1 VVPGDEWIGVAE
13 DRALLDRTSTAERV
27 AGILRERIMEGQFPP
42 GTRLSEEAIT
52 SGLGISRNTLREAFR
67 LLAHERL
74 LVHELNRG
82 VFVRVLGVED
92 LRDLYRIRTLIETA
106 ALRHRRTIP
115 RETLDLMSAAVTD
128 AELAAKEG
136 RWPDVGTAN
145 LRFHEIIV
153 GLIGS
158 PRIDELM
165 RRVWAELRLVWH
177 VIANPREIYEPY
189 VSRNRELVDLLST
202 EDLHGAE
209 ILLAHYLNT
218 AEEQLVKA
226 YAAAR

>member
-1 VVPGDEWIGVAE
+1 MPGDEWVGLE
-13 DRALLDRTSTAERV
+13 QDRALLDRTSTAERV

-42 GTRLSEEAIT
+42 GSRLSEDAIT

-82 VFVRVLGVED
+82 VFVRVLGIDD

-106 ALRHRRTIP
+106 ALRHRRTVP
-115 RETLDLMSAAVTD
+115 RDVLDRMSAAVTD

-136 RWPDVGTAN
+136 RWADVGTAN

-177 VIANPREIYEPY
+177 VMANPKEIYEPY
-189 VSRNRELVDLLST
+189 VPRNRELVDLLSAG
-202 EDLHGAE
+202 DLRRAAV
-209 ILLAHYLNT
+209 LLANYLDA
-218 AEEQLVKA
+218 AEAQLVEA
-226 YAAAR
+226 YAATSR